1 MAVTKTTIDPAIS
14 IRDLRIDYG
23 TKVAVDGLTLDVA
36 PGEIFGM
43 LGPNGAGKSS
53 TFRVLAT
60 LQEPTYGDVEVCGV
74 DIAENPEKVRH
85 QMGYMPDL
93 APVPSDLKLWEFLD
107 MFGAS
112 HGLPRL
118 IRRNRIEECLQAVN
132 LTEARNVRCKTLS
145 RGMTQRAV
153 LAKILLHRP
162 KVMILDEPASGMDPL
177 SRKDLRDT
185 LQELATHGTTVVISS
200 HILSEL
206 SDLCTSVA
214 ILHEGK
220 LQDHGP
226 VNEVLWRLSG
236 RQTRLRAK
244 IKIGWQIAVELL
256 QENEHVID
264 LKENQIAEEM
274 IFQFAGDESTQVA
287 LLSKL
292 VSEGCGI
299 STFTAETATLE
310 EVLINL
316 AASSGDPT
324 LRNINDNKT

>member
-1 MAVTKTTIDPAIS
+1 MTKTTNDPAIS

-60 LQEPTYGDVEVCGV
+60 LQEPTYGDVEICGV

-107 MFGAS
+107 MFAAS
-112 HGLPRL
+112 HGLPRM
-118 IRRNRIEECLQAVN
+118 IRKTRIEECLHAVN

-162 KVMILDEPASGMDPL
+162 KVMILDEPASGMDPF
-177 SRKDLRDT
+177 SRKALRES

-206 SDLCTSVA
+206 SDMCTSVA
-214 ILHEGK
+214 ILHQGK

-244 IKIGWQIAVELL
+244 IKEGWQKAANLL
-256 QENEHVID
+256 QEDKDVID
-264 LKENQIAEEM
+264 LKENQIAEEVV
-274 IFQFAGDESTQVA
+274 FQFAGDENAQVA

-292 VSEGCGI
+292 VSNGCGI
-299 STFTAETATLE
+299 ATFVAETATLE
-310 EVLINL
+310 EVLVNL
-316 AASSGDPT
+316 AASSGDAT
-324 LRNINDNKT
+324 LRNINDSKT